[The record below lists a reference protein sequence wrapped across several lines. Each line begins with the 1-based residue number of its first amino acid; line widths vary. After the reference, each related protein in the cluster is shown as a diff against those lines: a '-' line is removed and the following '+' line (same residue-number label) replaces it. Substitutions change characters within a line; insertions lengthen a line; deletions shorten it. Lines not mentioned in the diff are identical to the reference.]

1 MIASRRAFL
10 GSVLLTSAA
19 SIWTPLLFAEE
30 RPPIRV
36 AAIGGMTMTGMWQEL
51 ATKFEAD
58 TGWKTLL
65 VITGP
70 KDVLSA
76 PFKRGE
82 IDLLTMHSADK
93 TTDLV
98 ADGYG
103 VNLRPWAR
111 NEHTIVGPPSDP
123 AGIRGMKD
131 GAAALKKIAAAH
143 APFVDFYGPGSREIT
158 HKLWQRAG
166 LKPEGDWL
174 LKDESDLPE
183 NIVAFAEKKQA
194 YVVVGRLPITYG
206 KMALGKMEV
215 LVQGDPEMRRT
226 YVVVEVNPQ
235 KFPQANAAGARVLAD
250 WLTGDPGQKFLLDY
264 GRKAPG
270 GIPLYHPIHVPGE
283 EEGVK
288 GISNQ

>member
-1 MIASRRAFL
+1 MLFHRRAFL
-10 GSVLLTSAA
+10 ALTSAVVA
-19 SIWTPLLFAEE
+19 ALSLPQAFAED

-36 AAIGGMTMTGMWQEL
+36 AVIGGMTASGMWPRL
-51 ATKFEAD
+51 AAQFEAE
-58 TGWKTLL
+58 TGWKVQL

-70 KDVLSA
+70 KDILSA

-131 GAAALKKIAAAH
+131 GAEALKKIAAAH
-143 APFVDFYGPGSREIT
+143 APFVDFYGPGSRELT
-158 HKLWQRAG
+158 HKLWQRAE

-174 LKDESDLPE
+174 LKDESNSPQE
-183 NIVAFAEKKQA
+183 IVAFAEKKQA
-194 YVVVGRLPITYG
+194 YVVVGRIPVTDG

-215 LVQGDPEMRRT
+215 LVQGDPQMRRP
-226 YVVVEVNPQ
+226 YVVIEANPK
-235 KFPQANAAGARVLAD
+235 KFPQANVAGAKALAD
-250 WLTGDPGQKFLLDY
+250 WLTGDPGQKFILDY
-264 GRKAPG
+264 GKKEPG
-270 GIPLYHPIHVPGE
+270 GIPLFYPIRVPGE
-283 EEGVK
+283 DG
-288 GISNQ
+288 N

>member
-1 MIASRRAFL
+1 MLSRRRAFVTL
-10 GSVLLTSAA
+10 AIA
-19 SIWTPLLFAEE
+19 SIAGFSFSPIASAEE
-30 RPPIRV
+30 RKPVRV
-36 AAIGGMTMTGMWQEL
+36 AVIGGMTATGMWQKL
-51 ATKFEAD
+51 ALQFEAE
-58 TGWKTLL
+58 TGWKTQL

-70 KDVLSA
+70 KDVLSE

-93 TTDLV
+93 TTNLV

-111 NEHTIVGPPSDP
+111 NEHTIVGPANDP

-131 GAAALKKIAAAH
+131 GAEALRKIAAAH
-143 APFVDFYGPGSREIT
+143 APFVDFYGPGSRELT

-174 LKDESDLPE
+174 LKDESNSPQE
-183 NIVAFAEKKQA
+183 IVAFAEKKQA
-194 YVVVGRLPITYG
+194 YVVVGRIPVTNG

-215 LVQGDPEMRRT
+215 LVQGDPEMRRP
-226 YVVVEVNPQ
+226 YVVIEASPQ
-235 KFPQANAAGARVLAD
+235 KFPQTNVAGARALAD

-264 GRKAPG
+264 GKKEPG
-270 GIPLYHPIHVPGE
+270 GIPLFYPIRVPGE
-283 EEGVK
+283 EAG
-288 GISNQ
+288 N

>member
-1 MIASRRAFL
+1 
-10 GSVLLTSAA
+10 
-19 SIWTPLLFAEE
+19 
-30 RPPIRV
+30 
-36 AAIGGMTMTGMWQEL
+36 MTATGMWPQL
-51 ATKFEAD
+51 AAQFEAE
-58 TGWKTLL
+58 TGWKTQL

-70 KDVLSA
+70 KDALST
-76 PFKRGE
+76 PFKNGE

-131 GAAALKKIAAAH
+131 GAEALKKIAAAH

-166 LKPEGDWL
+166 LKPEGDWV
-174 LKDESDLPE
+174 LKDESNSPQE
-183 NIVAFAEKKQA
+183 IVAFAEKKQA
-194 YVVVGRLPITYG
+194 YVVVGRIPVTNG

-215 LVQGDPEMRRT
+215 FVQGDPQMRRP
-226 YVVVEVNPQ
+226 YVVIEANPQ
-235 KFPQANAAGARVLAD
+235 KFPQANVDGARALSD
-250 WLTGDPGQKFLLDY
+250 WLTGDPGQKFVLEY
-264 GRKAPG
+264 GKKEPG
-270 GIPLYHPIHVPGE
+270 GIPLFYPIRVPGE
-283 EEGVK
+283 E
-288 GISNQ
+288 SPAQ